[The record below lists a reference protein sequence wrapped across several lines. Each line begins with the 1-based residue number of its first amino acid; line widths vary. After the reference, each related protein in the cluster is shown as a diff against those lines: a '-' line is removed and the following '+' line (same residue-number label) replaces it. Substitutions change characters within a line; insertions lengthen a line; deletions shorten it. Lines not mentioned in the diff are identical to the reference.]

1 MDPCTG
7 SMNPARARGTGQPL
21 RVYGPGP
28 CTESDRILFVSSRL
42 PRESFPPLKPIA
54 AAAGAS
60 LSFWS
65 KIIAQNPRLEL
76 LLGRLIL
83 ESEEGMSGPLDRF
96 ARPCLVPCKAL
107 LFVILPKRLSHLSVA
122 GFEGFTHNDEKKEI
136 RSDADNSEGEKKTKI
151 GSFKKKAINAGN
163 KFRHSLR
170 RRSKKKNEPRGSI
183 EDIRDVQDLQAVDAF
198 RQCLVDE
205 DLLPQQHDDYHTM
218 LRFLKARKF
227 DVEKAKSM
235 WSDMLKWRKEFGADN
250 IEEFDY
256 TEADEVM
263 KYYPQFYHGVDKE
276 GRPIYIELIGKVDAN
291 KLMQVTTIERYVK
304 YHVKEFERCFQMR
317 FPACSIAAKRPIDSS
332 TTILDVQGVGLKN
345 FSKAARDLITRL
357 QKIDNDNYPETLR
370 RMYIINAG
378 QGFKMLWSTVK
389 SFLDPKTASKIH
401 VLGSKYQNKLLEII
415 DENELPEFFG
425 GKCKCEA
432 FGGCKKSDK
441 GPWKDPNIIKRVLNG
456 EANYGRQ
463 IVTISSTDGKII
475 RYAGPQYPT
484 RKGSDGSAESGS
496 EVEDGA
502 SPMASRNLIT
512 NPLLTPV
519 HEEASCHASKLA
531 AHGFTSASPSI
542 IEESIPVVD
551 KVVDD
556 GWGSPRASSSPSRSL
571 PITFDGLW
579 TQVITWLTVL
589 IVSLFA
595 MVRSVPSRMAKRFSS
610 QSTDHDHSYVEYP
623 QEAEY
628 KEEFRPPSPA
638 PSYTE
643 KDVLSSMVR
652 RLGELEEKVQAL
664 ETKPSEMPFEKEEL
678 LNAAVRRV
686 DALEAELISTKK
698 ALYEALMRQDELL
711 AYIDKQDMIKFRKKK
726 FCF

>member
-1 MDPCTG
+1 
-7 SMNPARARGTGQPL
+7 
-21 RVYGPGP
+21 
-28 CTESDRILFVSSRL
+28 
-42 PRESFPPLKPIA
+42 
-54 AAAGAS
+54 
-60 LSFWS
+60 
-65 KIIAQNPRLEL
+65 
-76 LLGRLIL
+76 
-83 ESEEGMSGPLDRF
+83 MSGPLDRF
-96 ARPCLVPCKAL
+96 ARPC
-107 LFVILPKRLSHLSVA
+107 
-122 GFEGFTHNDEKKEI
+122 FEGFTHNDEKKEI

-205 DLLPQQHDDYHTM
+205 DLLPQQHDDYHMM

-256 TEADEVM
+256 TEANEVM

-317 FPACSIAAKRPIDSS
+317 FPACSIAAKRHIDSC

-357 QKIDNDNYPETLR
+357 QKIDNDNYPE
-370 RMYIINAG
+370 
-378 QGFKMLWSTVK
+378 
-389 SFLDPKTASKIH
+389 

-432 FGGCKKSDK
+432 FGGCQKSDK

-496 EVEDGA
+496 EVEDVT

-595 MVRSVPSRMAKRFSS
+595 MVRSVPSRMAKRLSS
-610 QSTDHDHSYVEYP
+610 QSTDHDHFYVEYP

-652 RLGELEEKVQAL
+652 RLGELEEKVQVL

>member
-96 ARPCLVPCKAL
+96 ARPC
-107 LFVILPKRLSHLSVA
+107 
-122 GFEGFTHNDEKKEI
+122 FEGFTHNDEKKEI

-519 HEEASCHASKLA
+519 HEESKLA

>member
-1 MDPCTG
+1 
-7 SMNPARARGTGQPL
+7 
-21 RVYGPGP
+21 
-28 CTESDRILFVSSRL
+28 
-42 PRESFPPLKPIA
+42 
-54 AAAGAS
+54 
-60 LSFWS
+60 
-65 KIIAQNPRLEL
+65 
-76 LLGRLIL
+76 
-83 ESEEGMSGPLDRF
+83 MSGPLDRF
-96 ARPCLVPCKAL
+96 ARPC
-107 LFVILPKRLSHLSVA
+107 
-122 GFEGFTHNDEKKEI
+122 FEGFTHNDEKKEI

-151 GSFKKKAINAGN
+151 GSFKKKAINARN

-170 RRSKKKNEPRGSI
+170 RRSKKKNEPRVSI

-205 DLLPQQHDDYHTM
+205 DLLPQQHDDYHMM

-276 GRPIYIELIGKVDAN
+276 GRPVYIELIGKVDAN
-291 KLMQVTTIERYVK
+291 KLMQVTTIDRYVK
-304 YHVKEFERCFQMR
+304 YHVKEFEKCFQMR
-317 FPACSIAAKRPIDSS
+317 FPACSIAVKRHIDSC

-357 QKIDNDNYPETLR
+357 QKIDNDNYPETLC

-378 QGFKMLWSTVK
+378 QGFKMLWGTVK

-425 GKCKCEA
+425 GKCKCGE
-432 FGGCKKSDK
+432 FGGCQKSDK

-463 IVTISSTDGKII
+463 IVTISSTDGKVI
-475 RYAGPQYPT
+475 RYARPQYPT

-496 EVEDGA
+496 EVEDVT
-502 SPMASRNLIT
+502 SPIASRNLIT

-519 HEEASCHASKLA
+519 HEESKLS
-531 AHGFTSASPSI
+531 AHGFTSASPPI
-542 IEESIPVVD
+542 IEESIPVID

-571 PITFDGLW
+571 PIAFDGLW

-589 IVSLFA
+589 IVNLFS
-595 MVRSVPSRMAKRFSS
+595 MVRTVPSRMAKRFSS
-610 QSTDHDHSYVEYP
+610 QSTEHDHFYVEYP
-623 QEAEY
+623 QEPEY

-643 KDVLSSMVR
+643 KDVLSSMIR
-652 RLGELEEKVQAL
+652 RLGELEEKVQVL

>member
-1 MDPCTG
+1 
-7 SMNPARARGTGQPL
+7 
-21 RVYGPGP
+21 
-28 CTESDRILFVSSRL
+28 
-42 PRESFPPLKPIA
+42 
-54 AAAGAS
+54 
-60 LSFWS
+60 
-65 KIIAQNPRLEL
+65 
-76 LLGRLIL
+76 
-83 ESEEGMSGPLDRF
+83 MSGPLDRF
-96 ARPCLVPCKAL
+96 ARPC
-107 LFVILPKRLSHLSVA
+107 
-122 GFEGFTHNDEKKEI
+122 FEGFTHNDERKES
-136 RSDADNSEGEKKTKI
+136 RYDADNSEGEKKTKM

-170 RRSKKKNEPRGSI
+170 RRSKKQSENRGSI
-183 EDIRDVQDLQAVDAF
+183 EDIRDAQDLKAVEAF
-198 RQCLVDE
+198 QQCLANE
-205 DLLPQQHDDYHTM
+205 DLLPQQHDDYHMM

-227 DVEKAKSM
+227 DDEKAKNM
-235 WSDMLKWRKEFGADN
+235 WSDMLKWRKEFGTDN

-256 TEADEVM
+256 TESDEVM
-263 KYYPQFYHGVDKE
+263 QYYPQFYHGVDKE
-276 GRPIYIELIGKVDAN
+276 GRPIYTELIGKVDVN
-291 KLMQVTTIERYVK
+291 KLMQVTTIDRYVR
-304 YHVKEFERCFQMR
+304 YHVKEFERCFHMR
-317 FPACSIAAKRPIDSS
+317 FPACSIAAKRHIDSC

-345 FSKAARDLITRL
+345 FSKSARELITRL
-357 QKIDNDNYPETLR
+357 QNIDNDNYPETLC

-378 QGFKMLWSTVK
+378 QGFRMLWGTVK

-415 DENELPEFFG
+415 DECELPEIFG
-425 GKCKCEA
+425 GKCKCSEH
-432 FGGCKKSDK
+432 GGCQKSDK
-441 GPWKDPNIIKRVLNG
+441 GPWKDPNIIKRVQSG

-475 RYAGPQYPT
+475 RYAGSQYPT
-484 RKGSDGSAESGS
+484 RKGSDASAESGS
-496 EVEDGA
+496 EVEDVT
-502 SPMASRNLIT
+502 SPIAPKNLIA

-519 HEEASCHASKLA
+519 HEESRLLAYAS
-531 AHGFTSASPSI
+531 TSASPPI

-556 GWGSPRASSSPSRSL
+556 GWGSPRANMAVSSSGFSPSRNF
-571 PITFDGLW
+571 PITLDGLR
-579 TQVITWLTVL
+579 TQIITWLTVL
-589 IVSLFA
+589 IMSLFA
-595 MVRSVPSRMAKRFSS
+595 MVQSIPNAMFKRLSS
-610 QSTDHDHSYVEYP
+610 QSTEHDHFFVEYP
-623 QEAEY
+623 EPEF

-652 RLGELEEKVQAL
+652 RLGDLEEKVHAL

-711 AYIDKQDMIKFRKKK
+711 AYIDRQDLIKFRKKK

>member
-1 MDPCTG
+1 
-7 SMNPARARGTGQPL
+7 
-21 RVYGPGP
+21 
-28 CTESDRILFVSSRL
+28 
-42 PRESFPPLKPIA
+42 
-54 AAAGAS
+54 
-60 LSFWS
+60 
-65 KIIAQNPRLEL
+65 
-76 LLGRLIL
+76 
-83 ESEEGMSGPLDRF
+83 MSGPLDRF
-96 ARPCLVPCKAL
+96 ARPC
-107 LFVILPKRLSHLSVA
+107 
-122 GFEGFTHNDEKKEI
+122 FEGFTHNDEKKEI
-136 RSDADNSEGEKKTKI
+136 RSDADNSEGDKKTKM

-170 RRSKKKNEPRGSI
+170 RRSKKKNEPRVSI

-198 RQCLVDE
+198 RQCLVDD
-205 DLLPQQHDDYHTM
+205 DLLPQQHDDYHMM

-227 DVEKAKSM
+227 DVEKAKCM

-250 IEEFDY
+250 IEEFGY
-256 TEADEVM
+256 TEADEVT

-276 GRPIYIELIGKVDAN
+276 GRPVYIELIGKVDAN
-291 KLMQVTTIERYVK
+291 KLMQVTTIDRYVK

-317 FPACSIAAKRPIDSS
+317 FPACSIAAKKHIDSS
-332 TTILDVQGVGLKN
+332 TTILDVQGVGFKN

-357 QKIDNDNYPETLR
+357 QKIDNDNYPETLC

-425 GKCKCEA
+425 GKCKCEE
-432 FGGCKKSDK
+432 FGGCQKSDK

-475 RYAGPQYPT
+475 RYTRPQYPA

-496 EVEDGA
+496 EVEDVT
-502 SPMASRNLIT
+502 SPMAPRNLIT

-519 HEEASCHASKLA
+519 HEEAN
-531 AHGFTSASPSI
+531 
-542 IEESIPVVD
+542 
-551 KVVDD
+551 
-556 GWGSPRASSSPSRSL
+556 SSPFRSL

-589 IVSLFA
+589 IVSLLA
-595 MVRSVPSRMAKRFSS
+595 LVRSVPSRMAKRLSS
-610 QSTDHDHSYVEYP
+610 QSNEHDHLYVEYP
-623 QEAEY
+623 QEPEY

-643 KDVLSSMVR
+643 KDVLSSMIR
-652 RLGELEEKVQAL
+652 RLGELEEKVQVL

-678 LNAAVRRV
+678 LDAAVRRV

-711 AYIDKQDMIKFRKKK
+711 AYIDKQDIIKFRKKK